1 MDGARTLLY
10 SISEYFQGLLRIT
23 LTSGAG
29 WLLEIYSDS
38 LNALVTYSIRGLE
51 FTGTFIVTR
60 ATEIL
65 KYLLEQGIYYVLRF
79 TRYTSVFVIETFLQ
93 STEMIVNRLT
103 SSITSFIISIW

>member
-1 MDGARTLLY
+1 MDEARTLLY
-10 SISEYFQGLLRIT
+10 SIFEYFQGLLRIT

-29 WLLEIYSDS
+29 WLLEVYSDS

-65 KYLLEQGIYYVLRF
+65 KYLLEQSIYYVLRF
-79 TRYTSVFVIETFLQ
+79 TRYGSVFVIETFLQ
-93 STEMIVNRLT
+93 SIEMIVNRLT
-103 SSITSFIISIW
+103 SRITSFIISIW